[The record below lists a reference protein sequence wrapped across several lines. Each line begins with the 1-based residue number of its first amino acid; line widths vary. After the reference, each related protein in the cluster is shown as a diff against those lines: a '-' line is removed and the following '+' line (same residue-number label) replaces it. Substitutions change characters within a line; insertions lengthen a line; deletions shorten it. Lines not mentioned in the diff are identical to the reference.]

1 MIVVDSNIICYYAL
15 PGDRTPVV
23 DRLRARDPQW
33 CVPPLWRSEFR
44 NVVVGQV
51 RRGAMEL
58 RAAQELVALT
68 EAMLRDHEFAVESS
82 AVLARAA
89 ESGCTAYDCEYVVLA
104 EDLGVALV
112 TSDKQVL
119 GAFPDRAIAPE
130 QHAQQQRGRRRT
142 SAHAFAGQ
150 VPRTSNRVPPT
161 PVATG

>member
-15 PGDRTPVV
+15 PGVRTAVA
-23 DRLRARDPQW
+23 DRLRALDPQW

-58 RAAQELVALT
+58 AAAQELVALT
-68 EAMLRDHEFAVESS
+68 EAMLRESEFAVDSS
-82 AVLARAA
+82 TVLARAA

-104 EDLGVALV
+104 EDLGVPMV

-119 GAFPDRAIAPE
+119 AAFPDRAVAPE
-130 QHAQQQRGRRRT
+130 QYAEQ
-142 SAHAFAGQ
+142 
-150 VPRTSNRVPPT
+150 
-161 PVATG
+161 